1 MNSEPYASFFFLT
14 INRPHKGASGF
25 RWESQ
30 RGDIVA
36 EALDHPARVAVTS
49 ILALQNSPEFSVEG
63 VLANRKVLAAREK
76 VFGVARLLE
85 ALFERT
91 APAFASTNGLAQ
103 MTAPLQQALN
113 ELNAFVAN
121 KNAGHIA
128 NAAGQFESGVFPF
141 LWAFASPLETLS
153 KSSISKLFASQSDAT
168 DRAIESLKLEEAE
181 MLQRLGALAKSVD
194 EQQKRFEDLVAGSAK
209 ERAEAAAGVA
219 KLDQQF
225 TQEEAARKAIFEQTL
240 QGIREEFAELEQS
253 ARAES
258 TKTLESLDEKRKQ
271 AAQIVQVVGN
281 IGVTGNYRQIAIS
294 EAKQADFWRWATVT
308 IFGVAIGFAVATFY
322 KFWHAPITLENTW
335 SIAVRLLYALA
346 ITGPALYTA
355 RESARHRSNSDR
367 ARQTELELASIG
379 PFIELMPEEK
389 KIQIRESLTASYFG
403 KAVDAHTVNGPV
415 DLTALKE
422 LVVEVVKAAKKN

>member
-1 MNSEPYASFFFLT
+1 M
-14 INRPHKGASGF
+14 
-25 RWESQ
+25 
-30 RGDIVA
+30 
-36 EALDHPARVAVTS
+36 TS
-49 ILALQNSPEFSVEG
+49 ILSLQEAPEFSVEG
-63 VLANRKVLAAREK
+63 VLANRKILAARDK
-76 VFGVARLLE
+76 VFGVSRLLE
-85 ALFERT
+85 SLFERT
-91 APAFASTNGLAQ
+91 APALASTNGLSQ
-103 MTAPLQQALN
+103 MAAPLQQAVN
-113 ELNAFVAN
+113 ELNAFVSN
-121 KNAGHIA
+121 KNPSHIA
-128 NAAGQFESGVFPF
+128 NAAAQFESGVFPY
-141 LWAFASPLETLS
+141 LWAFAPPLETLS
-153 KSSISKLFASQSDAT
+153 KSSISKLFASQSDAA
-168 DRAIESLKLEEAE
+168 DRAIESLKQKEAE
-181 MLQRLGALAKSVD
+181 MLARLQVLTSSVD
-194 EQQKRFEDLVAGSAK
+194 EQQKRYDDLVAGSAK

-225 TQEEAARKAIFEQTL
+225 TQEETARKATFEQTL
-240 QGIREEFAELEQS
+240 QGIREEFAEQEQI

-258 TKTLESLDEKRKQ
+258 AKTLDSLHEKQKQ

-294 EAKQADFWRWATVT
+294 EAKQADFWRWATVA

-322 KFWHAPITLENTW
+322 KFWHEPITLHNTW

-415 DLTALKE
+415 DLSALKE
-422 LVVEVVKAAKKN
+422 LVVEVVKAARKS